1 MIPYDVNANCGGT
14 KLHLNALTA
23 NLQIPTMH
31 LMVSLRGKETNVRL
45 RKMVRHT
52 REKHQIPINIRE
64 FVYGGPNP
72 DDFIHFRDI
81 PNWNITFHIVNE
93 ITAKWS

>member
-1 MIPYDVNANCGGT
+1 
-14 KLHLNALTA
+14 
-23 NLQIPTMH
+23 
-31 LMVSLRGKETNVRL
+31 MVGLRGKETNVRL

-52 REKHQIPINIRE
+52 REEHRIPVSIGE

-72 DDFIHFRDI
+72 YDFIYLSDI
-81 PNWNITFHIVNE
+81 PNRITTFHIVNE